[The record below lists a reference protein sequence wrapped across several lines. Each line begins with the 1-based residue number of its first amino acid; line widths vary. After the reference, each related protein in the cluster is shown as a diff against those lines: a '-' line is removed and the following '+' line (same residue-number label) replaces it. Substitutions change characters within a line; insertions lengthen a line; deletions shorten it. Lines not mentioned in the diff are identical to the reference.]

1 MGQGEI
7 FNYIYL
13 FVNTFNVSIIQNHF
27 VDEKELY
34 NLAECIFDIVILNNW
49 NKVWI
54 LENCEIQI
62 EKC

>member
-34 NLAECIFDIVILNNW
+34 NLAECIFDVLIILNDW
-49 NKVWI
+49 NKV
-54 LENCEIQI
+54 LTLRNCEI
-62 EKC
+62 